1 MNVTYEI
8 RGQLFEWDAEKA
20 AFNLR
25 KHRVSFEKAC
35 EVFFDPFIRL
45 VDASDQGEAREAAI
59 GLTEDW
65 DLLFVVHVLRQEDTI
80 RIISCRPAEPSERR
94 EYENV

>member
-35 EVFFDPFIRL
+35 EFSSTRSFAWWTPAIR
-45 VDASDQGEAREAAI
+45 GKH
-59 GLTEDW
+59 G
-65 DLLFVVHVLRQEDTI
+65 
-80 RIISCRPAEPSERR
+80 RR
-94 EYENV
+94 LSA